1 MKKAL
6 SAALALLLALSLHG
20 AHALETPDIQKIT
33 NEISFEAQ
41 EVRIGD
47 TGLALSL
54 PEDWSKGEANEASLA
69 EYYAEDGSA
78 ALSLSLLDASM
89 DDIWKLCF
97 VEAGSCI
104 GAHLTE
110 AYVNDTYYLF
120 YTAPLQD
127 RAYLALNDLTAL
139 AFTFDYANEEAS
151 RNAPALEILGSVN
164 AAE

>member
-6 SAALALLLALSLHG
+6 SAALAFLLALSPHS
-20 AHALETPDIQKIT
+20 APALETPDIQRIV
-33 NEISFEAQ
+33 NEINFEAQ
-41 EVRIGD
+41 EARIGD

-54 PEDWSKGEANEASLA
+54 PKDWSAGVVNEGFIA

-78 ALSLSLLDASM
+78 ALSFSLLDASM

-97 VEAGSCI
+97 AEAGSCA
-104 GAHLTE
+104 GAHLAE

-127 RAYLALNDLTAL
+127 RAYLALHDTTAL
-139 AFTFDYANEEAS
+139 AFIFDYANEEAS
-151 RNAPALEILGSVN
+151 RKATALEILGSLY